1 MSADERRRIAVSDP
15 HGHPAELAAA
25 LRAAGLVDDEG
36 AWSGTDARLF
46 VLGDFLDRGPD
57 GIGVI
62 DLVMRLAREAPD
74 SGGEVRSLLGNHEA
88 LALGMH
94 DFGPV
99 SDGAPS
105 PRAQTFASSWMRNG
119 GLASDQERLTAVHL
133 DWLRS
138 LPAIILDDDLLLL
151 HSDTVEYL
159 EWGGTV
165 DQINTT
171 VRAALTGG
179 GADESWLCWERLTDR
194 YAFMGEGGAA
204 TARDLMATLGGSRIV
219 HGHSIIADL
228 TGVPPPEVTGPWS
241 YADGLVLAIDGGL
254 YAGGPLLVVHI

>member
-15 HGHPAELAAA
+15 HGHPAELTAA

-36 AWSGTDARLF
+36 AWSGADARLF

-62 DLVMRLAREAPD
+62 DLVMRLAREALD

-88 LALGMH
+88 LALGMYH
-94 DFGPV
+94 FGPG
-99 SDGAPS
+99 SDGTS
-105 PRAQTFASSWMRNG
+105 SHRAQTFASSWMRNG
-119 GLASDQERLTAVHL
+119 GVASDQERLTAVHL

-138 LPAIILDDDLLLL
+138 LPAIIHDDDLLLL
-151 HSDTVEYL
+151 HSDTLEYL

-165 DQINTT
+165 DEINET
-171 VRAALTGG
+171 VRVALTSG

-254 YAGGPLLVVHI
+254 YAGGPLLVVDL